1 MMGYSSGGFHMNF
14 LKNIQPISYL
24 KTNTSDVIKQVQ
36 LTHEPV
42 MITVNGK
49 VQAVVQDTL
58 SYQQTQD
65 QIALLRILAL
75 GKQQIEE
82 GNVTDHDDFF
92 AELEKDDEGTASAD

>member
-1 MMGYSSGGFHMNF
+1 MNF